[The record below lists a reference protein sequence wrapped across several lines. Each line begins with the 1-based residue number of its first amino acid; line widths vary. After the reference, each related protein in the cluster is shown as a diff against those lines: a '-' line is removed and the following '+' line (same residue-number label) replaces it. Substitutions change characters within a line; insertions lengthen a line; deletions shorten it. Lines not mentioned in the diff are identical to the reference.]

1 VAGVGRAAGGRLT
14 MLIVIGGLPG
24 TGKTTIA
31 RKMAARWSA
40 AYLRIDVVE
49 EAIRAAGV
57 PAAEVG
63 PAGYLAA
70 NALAAS
76 NLTNGLAVV
85 ADCVNPVR
93 ESREGWRRTATS
105 VGARI
110 VEIEVVCS
118 DPTEHRRR
126 VETRQTDV
134 DGLILPTWREVLERD
149 YTPWEEPHL
158 VIDSARFTPDEAIAI
173 IERHIAAA

>member
-1 VAGVGRAAGGRLT
+1 MVRAAGGRLT
-14 MLIVIGGLPG
+14 MLVVFGGLPG

-40 AYLRIDVVE
+40 VYLRIDVIE
-49 EAIRAAGV
+49 QAIRAAGV
-57 PAAEVG
+57 LAADVG

-76 NLTNGLAVV
+76 NLANGLAVV

-93 ESREGWRRTATS
+93 ESREAWRQTAA
-105 VGARI
+105 GAGASI
-110 VEIEVVCS
+110 VEIEIICS
-118 DPTEHRRR
+118 DAAEHRRR

-134 DGLILPTWREVLERD
+134 EGLILPTWQEVLERD
-149 YTPWEEPHL
+149 YTPWAEPHW
-158 VIDSARFTPDEAIAI
+158 VIDTAGLTPDEALAI
-173 IERHIAAA
+173 IERHMAAA